1 MAKYSYKLKL
11 KIVLEYIDG
20 KGGFKYLANK
30 YNIKS
35 KTQVIQW
42 VNNYKAL
49 GKEGLLRKRQN
60 LNYPLEFKLDMI
72 NCYLRTEISYNDLA
86 LNNGISNSNLIAQWV
101 SQFRKYGVTGIS
113 KNQGRPLIMED
124 NKTKKKINN
133 ENNSTIEKLNLEL
146 VNCKAELLNYKIENA
161 YLKELRRLR
170 LEETLKMKK

>member
-86 LNNGISNSNLIAQWV
+86 LNNGISNSNLIAQ
-101 SQFRKYGVTGIS
+101 
-113 KNQGRPLIMED
+113 
-124 NKTKKKINN
+124 
-133 ENNSTIEKLNLEL
+133 
-146 VNCKAELLNYKIENA
+146 
-161 YLKELRRLR
+161 
-170 LEETLKMKK
+170 